1 MGRIIS
7 HLSKT
12 YPQMFN
18 QTLNIVLDLLLPHRC
33 FGCRRSGAGL
43 CPACAAARESAEP
56 LDAPQTYA
64 LFAYHDPVVQKM
76 IWALKYRGA
85 RAVGFRLGALL
96 YDYLAEELS
105 EISLLDGDDQNFL
118 VIPIPLSPSRA
129 RARGYNQATAIAQGL
144 VNRGGKNFTLASH
157 LLKRTRDTGSQTEIR
172 ARAKRLA
179 NVRGAFAVT
188 DPSAVRGKQII
199 IVDDVIT
206 TGGTLGEAKRVLE
219 RAGAKIVIAAA
230 VAHG

>member
-1 MGRIIS
+1 
-7 HLSKT
+7 
-12 YPQMFN
+12 MFN

-43 CPACAAARESAEP
+43 CPACAATRESADP

-129 RARGYNQATAIAQGL
+129 RARGYNQATVIA
-144 VNRGGKNFTLASH
+144 RGFIHRGDGFARHEGGNFVLAEKILRHS
-157 LLKRTRDTGSQTEIR
+157 RDTGSQTEIR

-199 IVDDVIT
+199 IVDDVTT
-206 TGGTLGEAKRVLE
+206 TGGTLAEARRVLE